1 MTLAINRY
9 GCTTPTALQESG
21 ASISTPVYITLTI
34 DQRKALLNQFRH
46 IKTEQMIKEAY
57 STGKNGGDC
66 LSSIE
71 GELGMSEENLRV
83 ALFNRKG
90 LPEKLVIRL
99 QELTGLEIVN
109 ADQIRA
115 TFEEWINSIF

>member
-1 MTLAINRY
+1 MTLTINRY
-9 GCTTPTALQESG
+9 GVTTPTALQASG

-34 DQRKALLNQFRH
+34 DQRKALLNQFRQ
-46 IKTEQMIKEAY
+46 IKMEQMIKEAC
-57 STGKNGGDC
+57 STGKKGGIC
-66 LSSIE
+66 FSSIE

-99 QELTGLEIVN
+99 QQLTGLEIVN

-115 TFEEWINSIF
+115 TFEEWMNSLF